1 MIMTNFPMLMTN
13 LPILIVVLPLFG
25 ALLCPIISYFNRVA
39 ARAVVTALVFC
50 SFVLALTQLVNIGTT
65 GEIHYWMGNWKPP
78 YGIEFVIDPLNALII
93 TLIALMGFL
102 SCLYGMPF
110 QRGVSRF
117 KSAGYYSILSLL
129 VVGLLGMTSTGDIF
143 NLYVFLEITSLSG
156 YALIAMGGDKGVV
169 SAFRYLLIGTIGA
182 SFYLLGVAFLYGETG
197 TLNMEDMSGLVGP
210 VLSSGTTMVAM
221 VFFVVGF
228 GIKMALFPLHG
239 WQPAAYTNAHP
250 GAAPLISG
258 VMGKVPAYAMLRF
271 FYFVF
276 DKNNDNV
283 HSFLVV
289 VGLMASCGMI
299 YGSLKAIQQKDL
311 RKMFAYSSIAQMGYI
326 GMGMA
331 IGNVYGLIGA
341 VLHIVNHSMMKG
353 GLFFAS
359 GAIQYKYGVTGL
371 DNLGQLYRKM
381 PKTVIVMVLAALS
394 MIGIPPT
401 AGFFSKWYLAL
412 GAVQAGDYVYIAVLV
427 ASSLLNAVYFFRML
441 EHIFMDKA
449 AKNVQLSPDSAHELP
464 VLMMIPIIVCGLGIL
479 VMGFANTWFVDL
491 LFDVIEGVA

>member
-1 MIMTNFPMLMTN
+1 MITQN
-13 LPILIVVLPLFG
+13 LPILIVLCPLFG
-25 ALLCPIISYFNRVA
+25 ALICPLVSYVSRVSGRTIISVM
-39 ARAVVTALVFC
+39 VFC
-50 SFVLALTQLVNIGTT
+50 SFVMAVMQLLQVAET

-78 YGIEFVIDPLNALII
+78 YGIEFVIDPLNAVILVLI
-93 TLIALMGFL
+93 TLMGFL
-102 SCLYGMPF
+102 STLFGIPF
-110 QRGVSRF
+110 QQGLSRF
-117 KSAGYYSILSLL
+117 KNAGYFSILALL
-129 VVGLLGMTSTGDIF
+129 ITGLLGMTSTGDVF

-156 YALIAMGGDKGVV
+156 YALIAMGGDKGIV

-239 WQPAAYTNAHP
+239 WQPSAYTHSHP
-250 GAAPLISG
+250 GAAPLIAG
-258 VMGKVPAYAMLRF
+258 VMGKVPAYAMFRF

-276 DKNNDNV
+276 DVHNENV
-283 HSFLVV
+283 HAFLVM
-289 VGLMASCGMI
+289 VGLMAACGMI
-299 YGSLKAIQQKDL
+299 YGSWKAIQQKDL
-311 RKMFAYSSIAQMGYI
+311 RKMLAYSSIAQMGYI
-326 GMGMA
+326 GIGMA
-331 IGNVYGLIGA
+331 IGNVYGIVGA
-341 VLHIVNHSMMKG
+341 VLHIINHSFMKG
-353 GLFFAS
+353 GLFFCA

-394 MIGIPPT
+394 MVGIPPT

-412 GAVQAGDYVYIAVLV
+412 GAVQAGDFIYVAVLV
-427 ASSLLNAVYFFRML
+427 VSSLLNAVYFFRLL

-449 AKNVQLSPDSAHELP
+449 DENIEELHKTKWE
-464 VLMMIPIIVCGLGIL
+464 VSWMHLIPIVVCGIGIL
-479 VMGFANTWFVDL
+479 VLGFANTWFVSL
-491 LFDVIEGVA
+491 LTTIIKGVA

>member
-1 MIMTNFPMLMTN
+1 
-13 LPILIVVLPLFG
+13 LI
-25 ALLCPIISYFNRVA
+25 CPVISYLSRITGRV
-39 ARAVVTALVFC
+39 VVFAMAFC
-50 SFVLALTQLVNIGTT
+50 SFVMSILQVMQVMDAET

-78 YGIEFVIDPLNALII
+78 YGIEFVIDPLNAVILV
-93 TLIALMGFL
+93 LIAFMGCL
-102 SCLYGMPF
+102 SILFGVPF
-110 QRGVSRF
+110 QQGKSRF
-117 KSAGYYSILSLL
+117 KNAGYFSILSLL
-129 VVGLLGMTSTGDIF
+129 ITGLLGMTSTGDIF

-156 YALIAMGGDKGVV
+156 YALIAMGGDKGIV

-221 VFFVVGF
+221 IFFVVGF

-239 WQPAAYTNAHP
+239 WQPSAYTHSHP
-250 GAAPLISG
+250 GAAPLIAG

-276 DKNNDNV
+276 DANNDHV
-283 HSFLVV
+283 HTFLVLL
-289 VGLMASCGMI
+289 GMMAATGMI

-311 RKMFAYSSIAQMGYI
+311 RKMLAYSSIAQIGYI
-326 GMGMA
+326 GIGMA
-331 IGNVYGLIGA
+331 VGNVYGLIGA
-341 VLHIVNHSMMKG
+341 VLHIINHSFMKG
-353 GLFFAS
+353 GLFFCA

-394 MIGIPPT
+394 MVGIPPT

-412 GAVQAGDYVYIAVLV
+412 GAVQAGDYVYVAVLV
-427 ASSLLNAVYFFRML
+427 VSSLLNAVYFFRML
-441 EHIFMDKA
+441 EHIFMDQSDEK
-449 AKNVQLSPDSAHELP
+449 VEVLHETKGEVSWMHL
-464 VLMMIPIIVCGLGIL
+464 IPIVLCGIGIL
-479 VMGFANTWFVDL
+479 ALGFANTWFVSL
-491 LFDVIEGVA
+491 LAGVIEGVAA